1 MKMPKSEHKPPKSP
15 AYGRDIHS
23 AADKQVRTK
32 GEGAQS
38 HSGGKVKKES
48 K

>member
-1 MKMPKSEHKPPKSP
+1 MPKSEHKPPKSP

-23 AADKQVRTK
+23 AADKQVKTAPA
-32 GEGAQS
+32 GTQS
-38 HSGGKVKKES
+38 HSGGKVKKE